1 LTFVSGRLLAAALAL
16 VVAGAAL
23 AGCYRVPEPDCG
35 FVCGPSADTA
45 CPDDYTCAGD
55 HRCHRNGAPANLTCP
70 APDAGAQAT
79 PDAPPID
86 APIDA
91 VINDAA

>member
-1 LTFVSGRLLAAALAL
+1 VLLGI
-16 VVAGAAL
+16 VVAS
-23 AGCYRVPEPDCG
+23 GCYRVPEPDCG
-35 FVCGPSADTA
+35 FVCGPGADP

-70 APDAGAQAT
+70 APDAGAQDTLA
-79 PDAPPID
+79 PID

-91 VINDAA
+91 VTDAAPLDAP